1 MFGYVVARK
10 EGLSPEELA
19 RYRACY
25 CGLCRSLKERHGQL
39 SRLALHYDM
48 TFLIL
53 LLASLYEPEETCG
66 ESCCPPHP
74 LKKQSWWRCELTDY
88 AADMNVAL
96 VYHKL
101 QDDWQD
107 EGDPIKKQL
116 ARQLRGA
123 YAQVKNRWPRQCRGM
138 ERELAELARLERE
151 NDDVPDRA
159 AACCGRLMAEV
170 FHWRDDRWTETVE
183 QMAFALGEFVY
194 LQDAGV
200 DLGKD
205 LRKHRYNPL
214 LALWKEP
221 RPLAEYEPMLL
232 MLAGQC
238 AGSFERLPLVRD
250 AGILKNILY
259 HGMWSRYHQ
268 ARLRQEQQK
277 KAGKQPQPRQQ

>member
-1 MFGYVVARK
+1 
-10 EGLSPEELA
+10 
-19 RYRACY
+19 
-25 CGLCRSLKERHGQL
+25 
-39 SRLALHYDM
+39 
-48 TFLIL
+48 
-53 LLASLYEPEETCG
+53 
-66 ESCCPPHP
+66 
-74 LKKQSWWRCELTDY
+74 
-88 AADMNVAL
+88 
-96 VYHKL
+96 
-101 QDDWQD
+101 
-107 EGDPIKKQL
+107 
-116 ARQLRGA
+116 
-123 YAQVKNRWPRQCRGM
+123 M

-194 LQDAGV
+194 LQDACV
-200 DLGKD
+200 DLEKD

-250 AGILKNILY
+250 AGILKISCTT
-259 HGMWSRYHQ
+259 GCGAGITRPGSGRSSRKSRE
-268 ARLRQEQQK
+268 AAPAPAAMTGPRPKERRLPDERPLCRVGRQPK
-277 KAGKQPQPRQQ
+277 RHR